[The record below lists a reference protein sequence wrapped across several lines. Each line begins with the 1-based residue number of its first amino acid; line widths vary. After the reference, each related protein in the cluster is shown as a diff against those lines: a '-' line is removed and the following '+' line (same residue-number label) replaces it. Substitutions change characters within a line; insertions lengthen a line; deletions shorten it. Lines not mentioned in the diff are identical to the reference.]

1 MKARMNRIV
10 NHIDSQ
16 LAISIGLMRLWVV
29 QSHLRTVEESC
40 AMTWGELLHLYNEE
54 VAKCQIGMK

>member
-1 MKARMNRIV
+1 MIV
-10 NHIDSQ
+10 NKIEDTRDSQ
-16 LAISIGLMRLWVV
+16 LALHVGMLRLWVV